1 MAKEKGEKRNYVAMI
16 AGNIVLSVFSS
27 YILTVFV
34 TAILISLGFELESAK
49 NIFLVI
55 LGFLF
60 ILLTLKSFY
69 GINIL

>member
-1 MAKEKGEKRNYVAMI
+1 MVKEKGEKKNYVAMI
-16 AGNIVLSVFSS
+16 VGNVVLSVFSS
-27 YILTVFV
+27 YILTVIV

-49 NIFLVI
+49 NVFLVI
-55 LGFLF
+55 LGFVF